1 EPLAISELRAFSF
14 RDTAGGQKSDL
25 MHYFNIAFKAA
36 KDLPTEPILKY
47 AVSRTFEVN
56 VTAENYPVFE
66 NFILQCV
73 TADSST
79 LKYTVNQLIKY
90 KRIGYV
96 QNVENISHI
105 LRQLAITESSLGHGH
120 EVAYCLWLYLILRIP
135 IPEVVV
141 KNVVPMRDPFVA
153 ILLCDCRQKTS

>member
-1 EPLAISELRAFSF
+1 
-14 RDTAGGQKSDL
+14 
-25 MHYFNIAFKAA
+25 
-36 KDLPTEPILKY
+36 
-47 AVSRTFEVN
+47 
-56 VTAENYPVFE
+56 
-66 NFILQCV
+66 
-73 TADSST
+73 
-79 LKYTVNQLIKY
+79 KYTVNQLIKY

-135 IPEVVV
+135 LPEVVV